1 MQIANSSK
9 ALTCT
14 QARLTFMITVYTS
27 GGDLGKEALLTSSS
41 AHKVL

>member
-1 MQIANSSK
+1 MYTGQINIHDN
-9 ALTCT
+9 CIY
-14 QARLTFMITVYTS
+14 F